1 MDGSFHLFAPT
12 YRGAVVAHMQE
23 LDFSTDVVGDSRDSS
38 FQIFA
43 TSLSLLA
50 TDDAQTP
57 DVRADV
63 VQRDARGL
71 STWTVNQADQFCLAF
86 WLILSRTLDM
96 LCW

>member
-1 MDGSFHLFAPT
+1 M
-12 YRGAVVAHMQE
+12 VAHMQE

-38 FQIFA
+38 FQILA
-43 TSLSLLA
+43 TNLSLLA

-57 DVRADV
+57 KMRADV

-71 STWTVNQADQFCLAF
+71 STWTVNKTGQFYLSF

-96 LCW
+96 LC